1 MSGSDTECDGNS
13 SDGMTPIMPIHANY
27 DDDSPNYSYRD
38 SLSQLDA
45 MLPTKSSLA
54 SIEQSR
60 VLDVTGGLVKAY
72 KRPSILVPTKPSGT
86 VKAVVRPPLSEAA
99 LKLEAIRIIKTLPR
113 GKATMWSLMHTVEY
127 NDMRLL
133 CKYKGLKFSG
143 RASKAEMGQIVFNSM
158 QKGGFESISTAVAGN
173 VNRDKHQLN
182 SSEPHE
188 SNLKSKDYEKVVDTD
203 QKTVSTISYRN
214 NGGTP
219 VPVMSLGGNSSW
231 KQVDNCKSIKIN
243 LILYVI
249 LTNFCQ

>member
-1 MSGSDTECDGNS
+1 MSGSDTECDDNS

-38 SLSQLDA
+38 SLSQLDS

-54 SIEQSR
+54 SIAK
-60 VLDVTGGLVKAY
+60 LDVTGGLVQAY

-86 VKAVVRPPLSEAA
+86 VKSVVRPPLSEAA
-99 LKLEAIRIIKTLPR
+99 LKLEAIRIMKTLPR
-113 GKATMWSLMHTVEY
+113 GEATMWSLMHTVEY

-133 CKYKGLKFSG
+133 CKYKGLKFPG
-143 RASKAEMGQIVFNSM
+143 RASKAEMGQIVFNSIK
-158 QKGGFESISTAVAGN
+158 KGGFESISTAVGGN
-173 VNRDKHQLN
+173 VNRNKHQLN
-182 SSEPHE
+182 SSEPYE
-188 SNLKSKDYEKVVDTD
+188 TNLTSKDFEKVVYTD
-203 QKTVSTISYRN
+203 QKTVPTNSYRN

-219 VPVMSLGGNSSW
+219 VPVMSLGGNSNW
-231 KQVDNCKSIKIN
+231 KQVDNCKSKKID